1 MSFKSMMLREY
12 EEDELKDMVTHGVDG
27 GFHGLIYYSE
37 TAALFEEYKEEI
49 FDELSGM
56 TAGMGYNNIYELLAT
71 FNKDHMPWDYSQFA
85 NQLVWFMAEET
96 AREILSDRRIE
107 I

>member
-37 TAALFEEYKEEI
+37 TVVLFERYRDDIFEKLSDITEDHGYK
-49 FDELSGM
+49 
-56 TAGMGYNNIYELLAT
+56 NIYELLAT
-71 FNKDHMPWDYSQFA
+71 FNKDHMPHNYLQFA

-96 AREILSDRRIE
+96 AREILSGRGIE